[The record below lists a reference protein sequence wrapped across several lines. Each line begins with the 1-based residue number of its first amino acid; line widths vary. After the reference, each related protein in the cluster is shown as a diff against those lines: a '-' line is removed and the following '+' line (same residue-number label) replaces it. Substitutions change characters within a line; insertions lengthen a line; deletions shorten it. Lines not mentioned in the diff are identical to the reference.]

1 MLTPR
6 DLAVA
11 YDRWLA
17 AHWRGEDD
25 SARPF
30 GDWIESF
37 WCGTAPPE
45 PGAGPDAVSIL
56 GGAGRGIRW
65 YADGPT
71 IRGYVVGRP
80 YGCYLVPVATTPPA
94 DVSRLAFEIDALAG
108 APAAAVAAGSW

>member
-6 DLAVA
+6 DLAFA

-17 AHWRGEDD
+17 ARWRGEDD
-25 SARPF
+25 EARPF

-37 WCGTAPPE
+37 WCAEAPSE
-45 PGAGPDAVSIL
+45 PRTGPDAVSVL

-65 YADGPT
+65 YADGAV

-80 YGCYLVPVATTPPA
+80 RGCYLVPAATVPPA
-94 DVSRLAFEIDALAG
+94 DVSRLAFEIEVM
-108 APAAAVAAGSW
+108 PHVHEAAVAAGTW